1 MIGRIIG
8 GLFRG
13 RPRVI
18 EGTAALEEGTA
29 RRVEIGDTL
38 AGSGVELILCRVDG
52 KISALDARCPH
63 EGGRIIPGPLVEG
76 RFALCPL
83 HNYRFEPAT
92 GRAQGVACR
101 KARTYR
107 VRESADA
114 CEVWL

>member
-1 MIGRIIG
+1 MIGRILG

-13 RPRVI
+13 KPTII

-38 AGSGVELILCRVDG
+38 AGTGVELILCRVDG
-52 KISALDARCPH
+52 EVSALDARCPH
-63 EGGRIIPGPLVEG
+63 EGGRIVPGPLVEG
-76 RFALCPL
+76 RYALCPL

-92 GRAQGVACR
+92 GKARDVICR

-107 VRESADA
+107 VRESGDA